1 MRHNAIVLSHY
12 SQHACWV
19 VFLSGKVSNPLPC
32 TAWRCLARRAANLS
46 SKQMKMDSGATADI
60 KHSDSELTV
69 LLSICMHSPR
79 GKGKKR
85 EKNFFNFLLIAALP
99 DTHVVKSAIS
109 YFMLGKLTH
118 KHIDTRILRRYCL
131 KAECWFANEL
141 SWWLILPFNWL
152 VKGAIRIQC
161 IDAHQERKT
170 VGLGCLYIMCE
181 TVRFK
186 VKHTLEHRR
195 HVTHSLL
202 LLLLFILIM
211 LLNCS
216 MIWSMN
222 LPVSVNTCGLL
233 CMQGVSFSS
242 SSLFLVYFSSITALH
257 SFSFQS

>member
-1 MRHNAIVLSHY
+1 MLGRFPLWQGVKPTSLHCLTMSC
-12 SQHACWV
+12 QACGES
-19 VFLSGKVSNPLPC
+19 FLQTNENGFRSDCRYK
-32 TAWRCLARRAANLS
+32 TQWFRA
-46 SKQMKMDSGATADI
+46 
-60 KHSDSELTV
+60 
-69 LLSICMHSPR
+69 HSPLVYLHAQSQR
-79 GKGKKR
+79 KGKKR

-99 DTHVVKSAIS
+99 DTHVVRSAIS

-118 KHIDTRILRRYCL
+118 KHIDTRTLRRHCL

-202 LLLLFILIM
+202 LLLFILIM

-242 SSLFLVYFSSITALH
+242 SSLFLVYFSSIAALH